1 MFDELAT
8 ELSVLYDD
16 ATCLEQAANR
26 TEAAEVDRLI
36 SLETEDILV

>member
-16 ATCLEQAANR
+16 ATSVEQAANR
-26 TEAAEVDRLI
+26 TEAAEVNKLI
-36 SLETEDILV
+36 SLKIEDILV